1 MKAKS
6 LIVVLVVVS
15 VLLIYSVIC
24 YRLLNE
30 RIEVTTKNTVANY
43 FSSNIPQVSS
53 FDYLKA
59 ISREKNTFQVFVT
72 TNVDD
77 YTFYF
82 QYSDHEYQLLDVE
95 SGIPSY
101 RKFLD

>member
-1 MKAKS
+1 M
-6 LIVVLVVVS
+6 I
-15 VLLIYSVIC
+15 
-24 YRLLNE
+24 
-30 RIEVTTKNTVANY
+30 
-43 FSSNIPQVSS
+43 SS
-53 FDYLKA
+53 
-59 ISREKNTFQVFVT
+59 FVT

-101 RKFLD
+101 AYL